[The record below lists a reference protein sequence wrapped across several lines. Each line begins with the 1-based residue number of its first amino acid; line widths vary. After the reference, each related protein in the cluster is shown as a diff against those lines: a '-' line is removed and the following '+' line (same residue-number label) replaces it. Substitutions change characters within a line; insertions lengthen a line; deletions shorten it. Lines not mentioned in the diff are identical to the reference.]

1 MFEGVTVALIT
12 PFKDGRVD
20 EKALREHIRWLIDQ
34 GVDGLLPCGTTGE
47 TPALDEEEK
56 KSVIRIAVE
65 EARGKEVFV
74 IAGTGTNS
82 TEKTLKTTMEYKN
95 MGIDGALVVT
105 PYYNKPTQEGLY
117 QHYIEVSKAQFPFI
131 IYNVPG
137 RTGVSISP
145 ETIERIRNSTSWA
158 VAVKEASGKVDN
170 TTEIVSRL
178 GEEITVLSGD
188 DSLTLPIMVSGG
200 KGVISVIANIVP
212 GMLKE
217 MVDSFRKG
225 DIKRATEI
233 HLKLY
238 KLSKAMFI
246 ETNPI
251 PVKTALYLMGRIEEE
266 FRLPLVKMSERNK
279 EYLKEILKEYG
290 LI

>member
-1 MFEGVTVALIT
+1 MFEGVAVALIT
-12 PFKDGRVD
+12 PFKNGQVD
-20 EKALREHIRWLIDQ
+20 EESLRDHIRWLIKE

-47 TPALDEEEK
+47 TPSLSEEERIK
-56 KSVIRIAVE
+56 VIKIAVE
-65 EARGKEVFV
+65 EARGKDVFV

-82 TEKTLKTTMEYKN
+82 TEKTFKTTMEYKKL
-95 MGIDGALVVT
+95 GIDGALVVT
-105 PYYNKPTQEGLY
+105 PYYNKPTQDGLY
-117 QHYIEVSKAQFPFI
+117 AHYMRVSDADFPFI

-137 RTGVSISP
+137 RTGVSIAP
-145 ETIERIRNSTSWA
+145 QTIERIRRKTEKA

-188 DSLTLPIMVSGG
+188 DSLTLPIMAAGG
-200 KGVISVIANIVP
+200 KGVISVIGNIVP
-212 GMLKE
+212 GVLKE
-217 MVDSFRKG
+217 MVDSFNRG
-225 DIKRATEI
+225 DVERAKEI

-238 KLSKAMFI
+238 KLSKAMFV

-251 PVKTALYLMGRIEEE
+251 PVKTALSLMGRIEEE
-266 FRLPLVKMSERNK
+266 FRLPLVNITDNNK
-279 EYLKEILKEYG
+279 EYIKAVLKEYG